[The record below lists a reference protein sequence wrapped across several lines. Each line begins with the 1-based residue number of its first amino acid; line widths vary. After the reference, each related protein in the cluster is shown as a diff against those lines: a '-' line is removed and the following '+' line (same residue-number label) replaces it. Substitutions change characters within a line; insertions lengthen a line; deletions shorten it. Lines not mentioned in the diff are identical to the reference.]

1 MKSSWV
7 SGWEVLVGSK
17 DRVIVVSASHLKEED
32 VFRDS
37 NIRNRESRR
46 DISTDNDKVELND

>member
-1 MKSSWV
+1 MGKSSRD

-32 VFRDS
+32 VFRNS
-37 NIRNRESRR
+37 NVRNRESRGGV
-46 DISTDNDKVELND
+46 STDNDKVEC